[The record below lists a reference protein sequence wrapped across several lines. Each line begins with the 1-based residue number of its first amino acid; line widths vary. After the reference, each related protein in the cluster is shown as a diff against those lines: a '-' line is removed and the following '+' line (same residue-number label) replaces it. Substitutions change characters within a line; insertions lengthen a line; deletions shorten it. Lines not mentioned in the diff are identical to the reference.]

1 VRRRELEKGFNGLS
15 GTQGMHPKRCAPS
28 RAFIF
33 SHKQI
38 DVPGRF
44 ALTLAGT
51 KAMPAQKILSPTEL
65 KSVSTVRH

>member
-1 VRRRELEKGFNGLS
+1 
-15 GTQGMHPKRCAPS
+15 MHPKRCAPS

-51 KAMPAQKILSPTEL
+51 KAMPAQKILSPAEL